1 MAKKSKTKIAAETPF
16 SVWWEKEGE
25 SLSKELY
32 PATFV
37 RKAIAATGLN
47 FPADAILKNP
57 KTNGMTMK
65 QLGEFVFKEAG
76 L

>member
-1 MAKKSKTKIAAETPF
+1 MAKKSTKTATETPF
-16 SVWWEKEGE
+16 STWWEMEGE
-25 SLSKELY
+25 VFSKELY

-37 RKAIAATGLN
+37 RKAIVATGSN